1 MIRSMTGYGAGTSE
15 EAGLRVSVEIRSV
28 NGRFFELSV
37 RAPKSMAS
45 LEGRV
50 REQAQAQVKR
60 GNVSVVIRYD
70 GETEEAVPLT
80 VDVEAGR
87 RYYDAL
93 MQVKQALGLT
103 GDISISMIAGYPG
116 LLKDEIPTVDAERG
130 WACVEVALC
139 AALQAMTAMKDREGA
154 ALAKDIAGRVA
165 ILRQTIDAIELRA
178 PDRVAQYRRRLTDRI
193 AAMIG
198 DSAVDPQRLAMEVAV
213 MAERGDI
220 TEECVRF
227 RAHCDAFLEALEADD
242 GAGRRL
248 NFLLQEMNRE
258 ANTVGSKA
266 NAADLSHDVVIIK
279 EELERIREQAQNIE

>member
-15 EAGLRVSVEIRSV
+15 EAGFRVSIEIRSV

-50 REQAQAQVKR
+50 REQAQAHVKR
-60 GNVSVVIRYD
+60 GNVSVVIRCD

-87 RYYDAL
+87 RYYNAL
-93 MQVKQALGLT
+93 TQLKQALGLT
-103 GDISISMIAGYPG
+103 GEISISMIAGYPG
-116 LLKDEIPTVDAERG
+116 LLKDELPAVDAERG
-130 WACVEVALC
+130 WPCVEVALGE
-139 AALQAMTAMKDREGA
+139 ALQAMTAMKDREGA
-154 ALAKDIAGRVA
+154 VLAKDIAGRVA

-178 PDRVAQYRRRLTDRI
+178 PDRVVQYRRRLTDRI
-193 AAMIG
+193 AAMVG
-198 DSAVDPQRLAMEVAV
+198 DTAVDQQRIAMEVAV
-213 MAERGDI
+213 MAERADI

-227 RAHCDAFLEALEADD
+227 RAHCDAFLAALESDD